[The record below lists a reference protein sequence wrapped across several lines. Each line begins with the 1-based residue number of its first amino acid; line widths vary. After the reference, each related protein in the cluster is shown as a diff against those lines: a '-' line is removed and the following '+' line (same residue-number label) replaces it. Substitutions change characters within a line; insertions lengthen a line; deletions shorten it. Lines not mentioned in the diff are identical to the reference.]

1 MASSDKAAP
10 VGDQADAGTPVIG
23 RAFLTSRSGQALA
36 PYPLF
41 VPEWVGTVY
50 VRRLTAGQLDRYYDD
65 LREHK
70 DQGRAVV
77 LAWAIGDEKGAPVF
91 DVKSASDRATLAG
104 LDAEGAERVIDEFRA
119 GIGLGRGN

>member
-1 MASSDKAAP
+1 MSSDNAP
-10 VGDQADAGTPVIG
+10 PVIDQADVVPAVIG
-23 RAFLTSRSGQALA
+23 RAFLTSRAGRILP

-50 VRRLTAGQLDRYYDD
+50 VRRLTAGQLDRYYED
-65 LREHK
+65 LREYK

-104 LDAEGAERVIDEFRA
+104 LDAEGAERVIDEFRS
-119 GIGLGRGN
+119 GIGFDRKN